1 MINGTAENP
10 TEGCDGESDVNFG
23 FLIQSG
29 QVEVGHL
36 GAIQPE
42 SVRVASSRLVVD
54 DTFLVLLRLH
64 NIYVCAWRFRD
75 LQFMM

>member
-42 SVRVASSRLVVD
+42 SVRVAPAKIR
-54 DTFLVLLRLH
+54 
-64 NIYVCAWRFRD
+64 AW
-75 LQFMM
+75 L